1 MAAWRAMTADD
12 AAFAA
17 ALGLALYPHLPESV
31 SSFAAKFAATPEA
44 CLVASGED
52 GSRVGYCVALWA
64 ELGRPPKLDDAAY
77 APRAHECLH
86 LHDLALAPS
95 ARGQGLV
102 AQAVAHLLV
111 VAGALPLTLVAVNG
125 SAPLWRRFG
134 FVEVAG
140 AAASYGADALYMRS
154 EP

>member
-1 MAAWRAMTADD
+1 VANWRAMTAQD

-17 ALGLALYPHLPESV
+17 ELGLAIYPHLPESV
-31 SSFAAKFAATPEA
+31 SSFAAKFVATPEA

-52 GSRVGYCVALWA
+52 GTRMGYCVALWA

-77 APRAHECLH
+77 APRARECLH
-86 LHDLALAPS
+86 LHDLALAPA

-102 AQAVAHLLV
+102 AQAVAHLRG

-134 FVEVAG
+134 FFEIEG
-140 AAASYGADALYMRS
+140 AAASYGADALYMRRD
-154 EP
+154 P